1 LYDLVLNTGNLSYD
15 QVMDILVSA
24 LADKERLA
32 TPEAK
37 TRLQDLALAYRLKA
51 QIASDRRLLVPTLE
65 VALENGALVIS
76 GIIHTPKEEQL
87 IKEIAREVVG
97 DRPVRYDLHH
107 RV

>member
-1 LYDLVLNTGNLSYD
+1 LYDLVLNTGSLTYD
-15 QVMDILVSA
+15 QVMDVLLPA
-24 LADKERLA
+24 LADKDRLA

-65 VALENGALVIS
+65 VNLENGALVVS
-76 GIIHTPKEEQL
+76 GIIHTPNEEQL

-97 DRPVRYDLHH
+97 DRPVRFHLHH